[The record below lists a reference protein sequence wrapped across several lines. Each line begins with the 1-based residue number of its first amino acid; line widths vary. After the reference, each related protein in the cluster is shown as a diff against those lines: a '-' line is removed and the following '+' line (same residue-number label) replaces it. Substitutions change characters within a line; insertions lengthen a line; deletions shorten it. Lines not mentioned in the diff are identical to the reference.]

1 MLFLAFTCT
10 FDAYVK
16 LFEKKKF
23 SFTEK
28 LILGRK
34 TKNINKKEENFKTTF
49 LLFLINILLIAT

>member
-16 LFEKKKF
+16 LFEKKMF

-34 TKNINKKEENFKTTF
+34 TKKNKQKRRK
-49 LLFLINILLIAT
+49 L